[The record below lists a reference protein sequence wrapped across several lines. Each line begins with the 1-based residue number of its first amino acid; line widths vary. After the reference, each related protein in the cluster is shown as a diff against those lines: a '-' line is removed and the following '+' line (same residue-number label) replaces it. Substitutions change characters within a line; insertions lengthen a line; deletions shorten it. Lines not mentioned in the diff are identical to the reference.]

1 MNGGDPRD
9 GTEAGPSPTRS
20 CPLCQREIPPGM
32 ESRHHLVPRLR
43 GGKKGPIAV
52 LCRSCHSKIHSELT
66 ETELARHF
74 STLESLRSHPGI
86 ARFIRW
92 IRSKPP
98 DFQTGSPRH
107 PKRRG

>member
-1 MNGGDPRD
+1 MSNSDENPNSAPAAPR
-9 GTEAGPSPTRS
+9 
-20 CPLCQREIPPGM
+20 CPLCERPIPHGM

-43 GGKKGPIAV
+43 GGKKGPVVV

-74 STLESLRSHPGI
+74 SSLEALRAHPGI

-92 IRSKPP
+92 ISVKPP